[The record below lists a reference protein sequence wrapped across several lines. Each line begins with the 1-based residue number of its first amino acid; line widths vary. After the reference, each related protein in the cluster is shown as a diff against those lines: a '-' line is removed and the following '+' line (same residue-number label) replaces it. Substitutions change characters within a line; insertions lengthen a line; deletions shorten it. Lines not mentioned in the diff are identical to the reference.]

1 MTTPKP
7 DAATPRPYYAKDGVV
22 LARPTTTPNSDGS
35 VSMTMGFCVCEICSH
50 VTDNAA
56 EEIAT
61 ALNNAA
67 LVDELADALRDI
79 SALRQLTPLHVLRPG
94 EQPNA
99 AQVAL
104 TSADKIARTVLAKL
118 DKQS

>member
-22 LARPTTTPNSDGS
+22 WARPTTTPNSDGS

-61 ALNNAA
+61 ALNNAG
-67 LVDELADALRDI
+67 DLAVIHAGLEYSPFSVACDR
-79 SALRQLTPLHVLRPG
+79 LTILP
-94 EQPNA
+94 
-99 AQVAL
+99 
-104 TSADKIARTVLAKL
+104 
-118 DKQS
+118 